1 MQINVSGF
9 GAIILGAV
17 LLLIAA
23 LLVAPDATTSY
34 VNGVVSALTGG

>member
-9 GAIILGAV
+9 GAVVLAAVILVA
-17 LLLIAA
+17 AA

-34 VNGVVSALTGG
+34 VNGVVSVLTGG